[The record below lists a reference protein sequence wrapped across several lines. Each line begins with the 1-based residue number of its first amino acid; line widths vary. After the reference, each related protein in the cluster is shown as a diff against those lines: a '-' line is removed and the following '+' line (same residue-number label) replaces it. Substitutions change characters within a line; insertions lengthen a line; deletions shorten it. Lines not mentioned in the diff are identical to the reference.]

1 LCGLH
6 FRQASP
12 LGGSGFTP
20 PGMTL
25 SAVLASY
32 GQLSPLAT
40 PSVGNLD
47 AFQLQLGRALPA
59 EEAPPLPPP
68 RQAPRCGASNT
79 FCLSSGE
86 RNGGQVQHGSTL
98 RGAADSGLPLW
109 AGQCVTG
116 GGHGS
121 SDVDVG
127 APNASLPSADEC
139 CGFSDATTNSAAVND
154 RR

>member
-1 LCGLH
+1 
-6 FRQASP
+6 
-12 LGGSGFTP
+12 
-20 PGMTL
+20 MTL

-59 EEAPPLPPP
+59 EEAPSLPPP
-68 RQAPRCGASNT
+68 RQAPLRGGSNT
-79 FCLSSGE
+79 FCPSSGE
-86 RNGGQVQHGSTL
+86 RNGGQLQHGSTL
-98 RGAADSGLPLW
+98 RGAADSGLSLW
-109 AGQCVTG
+109 AGHCVTG

-127 APNASLPSADEC
+127 APTASMPFADEF
-139 CGFSDATTNSAAVND
+139 CGCSDATTNSAAIND